1 MNSRKKLK
9 MYDVLLNMAIG
20 LILACVMFLAF
31 ATIVSFFE
39 YYVDARLIMLSF
51 MLLLLS
57 TASCFLLVD
66 LTDKELR
73 KY

>member
-57 TASCFLLVD
+57 TASCFLLVE

-73 KY
+73 NY

>member
-9 MYDVLLNMAIG
+9 LYDVLLNMAIG

-31 ATIVSFFE
+31 ATIVSVFE

-57 TASCFLLVD
+57 TASCFLLVE

-73 KY
+73 NY

>member
-9 MYDVLLNMAIG
+9 LYDLLLNMAIG
-20 LILACVMFLAF
+20 IILACVMFLAF
-31 ATIVSFFE
+31 ATIISFFE

-57 TASCFLLVD
+57 TASCFLLVE

>member
-9 MYDVLLNMAIG
+9 MYDLLLNMAIG
-20 LILACVMFLAF
+20 IILACVMFLAF
-31 ATIVSFFE
+31 ATIISFFE

-57 TASCFLLVD
+57 TASCFLLVE